1 MCNIFLN
8 FSLTILCFRLI
19 IDKSRPE
26 FEMKLPREVGRLG
39 TKLMRSLNIEQQ
51 RAVLKALSLKD
62 YALLQG
68 LPGTGTMDFSLFE
81 TIYYCCSLIIYVFN
95 TLAI

>member
-1 MCNIFLN
+1 
-8 FSLTILCFRLI
+8 
-19 IDKSRPE
+19 
-26 FEMKLPREVGRLG
+26 MKLPREVGRLG